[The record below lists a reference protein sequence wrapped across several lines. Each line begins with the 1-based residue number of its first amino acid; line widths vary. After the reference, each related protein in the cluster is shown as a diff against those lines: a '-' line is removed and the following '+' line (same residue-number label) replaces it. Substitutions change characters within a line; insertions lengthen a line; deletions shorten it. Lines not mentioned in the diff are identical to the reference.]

1 MTQSTFTAGDSDDRR
16 RSRHSHAGRIG
27 ALRQQATHD
36 TRETT
41 AAARA
46 AFLARFEPDD
56 PDGSLTEAE
65 RERRTRAARREYF
78 ARMAYASA
86 KSRGAKARKS
96 SS

>member
-1 MTQSTFTAGDSDDRR
+1 MTKSTLSASGSDDRR

-27 ALRQQATHD
+27 ALRQQAIHD

-56 PDGSLTEAE
+56 PDGTLSDAE
-65 RERRTRAARREYF
+65 RERRARAAKREYF
-78 ARMAYASA
+78 ARLAYASA
-86 KSRGAKARKS
+86 KARSERAGSRTK
-96 SS
+96 